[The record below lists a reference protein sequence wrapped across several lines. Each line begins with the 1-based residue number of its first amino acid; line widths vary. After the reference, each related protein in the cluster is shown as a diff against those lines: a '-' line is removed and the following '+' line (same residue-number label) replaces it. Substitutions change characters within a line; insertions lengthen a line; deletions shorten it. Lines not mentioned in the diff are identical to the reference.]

1 MKEFKLIPCLAN
13 KMKPRC
19 KRLLSAQYLCAPA
32 RAHQVNDQVR
42 SAVSAYAVT
51 DTTTTTTT

>member
-1 MKEFKLIPCLAN
+1 
-13 KMKPRC
+13 MKPRC

-42 SAVSAYAVT
+42 SAVSAVSAYAVT
-51 DTTTTTTT
+51 DKIRYDD